1 MRSVIFVILLSLS
14 LFACGGEKKTEDQA
28 KKKVE
33 QQPASEAIPENLGD
47 PNAPTEIRALQ
58 GAKQDRD
65 QINAQRKE
73 DSKLLKESD

>member
-1 MRSVIFVILLSLS
+1 MRLFIFAILLALIFS
-14 LFACGGEKKTEDQA
+14 ACGGEKKTENVPG
-28 KKKVE
+28 KKAPE
-33 QQPASEAIPENLGD
+33 QSTSDALPENLGD

-73 DSKLLKESD
+73 DAKVLKESD